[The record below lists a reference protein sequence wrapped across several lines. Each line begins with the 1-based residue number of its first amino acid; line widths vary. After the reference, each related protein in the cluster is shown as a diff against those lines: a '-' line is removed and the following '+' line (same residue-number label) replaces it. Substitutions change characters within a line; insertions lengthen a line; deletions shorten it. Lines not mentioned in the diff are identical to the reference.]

1 MGVSA
6 IVVERVD
13 ETGNDRRVYHT
24 RRRAKRKHRALP
36 ITAARSPARR
46 PPGGASGGASEGAP
60 DPDAG
65 RRPTGPIG
73 PGIFNGAPRTRP
85 PAETHIPDP
94 RKAIKHI

>member
-6 IVVERVD
+6 IAVEPVD

-46 PPGGASGGASEGAP
+46 PPGGASGGAP
-60 DPDAG
+60 DADAG
-65 RRPTGPIG
+65 RRPTGPIAQAFSTEH
-73 PGIFNGAPRTRP
+73 PARAHRP
-85 PAETHIPDP
+85 KPTSPIHEKP
-94 RKAIKHI
+94 